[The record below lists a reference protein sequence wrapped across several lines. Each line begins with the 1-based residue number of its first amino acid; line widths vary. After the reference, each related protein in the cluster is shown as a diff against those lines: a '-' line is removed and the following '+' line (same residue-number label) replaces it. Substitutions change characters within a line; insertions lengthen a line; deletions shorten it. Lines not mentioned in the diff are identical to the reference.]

1 LLKIPTIAE
10 KIFQFHTDE
19 KKVEA
24 GQIVNA
30 DVDIIMMHEML
41 GMRVA
46 DIYEELNLDR
56 ISHPER
62 VVVLLDHWTPANSV
76 DVAVVHKT
84 TRAFV
89 QKYGIKNWYGM
100 TEGIC
105 HQVIPEKGYVWP
117 GALIVGTDSHTCT
130 YGAFGAFSTG
140 IGSTDAAILLAEGK
154 LWFKIP
160 ESFKIDLKGTPPA
173 FITGKDIILKLIT
186 EIGTAGATY
195 QSIEFHGAAI
205 PTISIDS
212 RMTMCNMT
220 IEMGGKAGIIEP
232 DQRTLAWLKNRV
244 KRPFEIIKA
253 DPDAI
258 YSSEFELNVSNLE
271 PQVAKPHSP
280 GNAVA
285 VGDVQGTPFDQAF
298 IGSCTNGRLEDLR
311 IAAKILKGKQIN
323 KNVRLI
329 ITAASKK
336 IYLQA
341 LTEGLI
347 KTFVEA
353 GAVVTHPTC
362 GVCLGIFGTLAPG
375 EVSLSTS
382 NRNFIGR
389 QGSRDAAIYL
399 AAPATVAASAL
410 NGVITDPREYL

>member
-1 LLKIPTIAE
+1 MMPTIAE
-10 KIFQFHTDE
+10 KIFASHCE
-19 KKVEA
+19 ESKVDA

-30 DVDIIMMHEML
+30 DVDVIMMHEML

-46 DIYEELNLDR
+46 DTYEELSLDKVTY
-56 ISHPER
+56 PDR
-62 VVVLLDHWTPANSV
+62 VVVLLDHWTPANSI
-76 DVAVVHKT
+76 DVAIVHKT
-84 TRAFV
+84 TRDFV
-89 QKYGIKNWYGM
+89 KKYCIKNWLGM

-105 HQVIPEKGYVWP
+105 HQVIPEKGFAWP

-140 IGSTDAAILLAEGK
+140 IGSTDAAVLLAEGK
-154 LWFKIP
+154 LWFKVP
-160 ESFKIDLKGTPPA
+160 ESFKINLRGEIPSYIA
-173 FITGKDIILKLIT
+173 GKDIILKLIT
-186 EIGTAGATY
+186 EIGIDGATY
-195 QSIEFHGAAI
+195 QSVEFHGEAI
-205 PTISIDS
+205 KSLSIDS
-212 RMTMCNMT
+212 RMTISNMA

-232 DQRTLAWLKNRV
+232 DEVTLQWLKGRV
-244 KRPFEIIKA
+244 MREFNVVRA
-253 DPDAI
+253 DPDAN
-258 YSSEFELNVSNLE
+258 YSAELELDVNALD

-280 GNAVA
+280 GNAVS
-285 VGDVQGTPFDQAF
+285 VGNIQGIKFDQGF

-311 IAAKILKGKQIN
+311 IAAKILKNQKIS

-329 ITAASKK
+329 ITPASKE

-341 LTEGLI
+341 LKENLI
-347 KTFVEA
+347 NIFIDA
-353 GAVVTHPTC
+353 GAIVTHPTC

-389 QGSRDAAIYL
+389 QGSRDAKIYL

-410 NGVITDPREYL
+410 KGIITDPREFL